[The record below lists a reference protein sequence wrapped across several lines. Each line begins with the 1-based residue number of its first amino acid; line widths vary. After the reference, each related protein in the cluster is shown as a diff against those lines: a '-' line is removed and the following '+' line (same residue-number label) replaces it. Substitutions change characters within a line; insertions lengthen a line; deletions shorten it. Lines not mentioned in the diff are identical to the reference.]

1 MDDSVTCIDLFA
13 GCGGFSLGLHKA
25 GLKTL
30 AAIDFDPKAIEVYRA
45 NMGDHVP
52 HVLCEDLTKFAPAD
66 LAKLIG
72 TSRVDVIAGGPPCQ
86 GFSQVRQRDGA
97 NNGERLIHDPRRT
110 LYQQYFEYVA
120 HFQPKLFVME
130 NVLGIRSADGGRHFR
145 DVKESARRLG
155 YRVYGEIVEATTFG
169 VPQKRRRQ
177 LIIGTRIDYPGC
189 FRRGLIVPVV
199 KLEGIAL
206 GHAIMDLPVL
216 KAGGGTDPC
225 EYKQPPPLRKKHL
238 RLGEKYRNEVLEIK
252 QSKQLTAHVA
262 RPHSERDL
270 RDFAK
275 LKEGETAKQAI
286 DRGVEM
292 EFPYDRGS
300 FSDRYT
306 RQSRAEL
313 CSTIVA
319 HLSKDGLMFIHP
331 TQNRSL
337 TPREAARIQSFPDWF
352 QFPIARTHQFR
363 VIGNAVPP
371 LIARAVGQAVKKFL
385 KESEMTEHRIE
396 WSISPL
402 PESDEMALEWLTPLL
417 DLDAKT
423 LRQIPLDKFKKA
435 WYAIGF
441 LYAGLHPDETADHGS
456 EVSSVCNGEPNCD
469 DMDPRLSAPYY
480 VQSGWPLILEPIADE
495 AWRRNELGGFKEEE
509 IYCFEAAMA
518 GMCHRDPL
526 LAEQARIE
534 REELESE
541 LRLIAEGNRNC
552 GV

>member
-1 MDDSVTCIDLFA
+1 MTCIDLFA
-13 GCGGFSLGLHKA
+13 GCGGFSLGLHRA
-25 GLKTL
+25 GLKIL
-30 AAIDFDPKAIEVYRA
+30 AAIDFDPKAVEVYQA
-45 NMGDHVP
+45 NFPDHP

-72 TSRVDVIAGGPPCQ
+72 TNRVDMIAGGPPCQ

-110 LYQQYFEYVA
+110 LYQQYFKYVD
-120 HFQPKLFVME
+120 HFRPKLFVME

-145 DVKESARRLG
+145 DIKTSARRLG
-155 YRVYGEIVEATTFG
+155 YRVHGEVVEATTFG

-189 FRRGLIVPVV
+189 FRRGLIVPVL

-238 RLGEKYRNEVLEIK
+238 QLGEKYRNEVLEIK
-252 QSKQLTAHVA
+252 KSKQLTAHVA

-371 LIARAVGQAVKKFL
+371 LIARAVGQAVTKFL
-385 KESEMTEHRIE
+385 KETQMTTKRIVFAL
-396 WSISPL
+396 SPL
-402 PESDEMALEWLTPLL
+402 PKTDKIAVSWLAPLL
-417 DLDAKT
+417 DLNQKQ
-423 LRQIPLDKFKKA
+423 LRTVPSDDFKRA
-435 WYAIGF
+435 WYAIAF
-441 LYAGLHPDETADHGS
+441 LHTGLHPDEATDHGTETS
-456 EVSSVCNGEPNCD
+456 SAEDGFRCSQVIDQRLVS
-469 DMDPRLSAPYY
+469 PYY
-480 VQSGWPLILEPIADE
+480 VRSGWSVALASIAKE
-495 AWRRNELGGFKEEE
+495 AWRRYEKTELAEDEFYCNEAQ
-509 IYCFEAAMA
+509 IA
-518 GMCHRDPL
+518 GTCHRDPK
-526 LAEQARIE
+526 LAEKVRSE
-534 REELESE
+534 RE
-541 LRLIAEGNRNC
+541 RLAS
-552 GV
+552 

>member
-13 GCGGFSLGLHKA
+13 GCGGFSLGLNRA
-25 GLKTL
+25 GLKIL
-30 AAIDFDPKAIEVYRA
+30 AAIDFDPKAVEVYRA
-45 NMGDHVP
+45 NFPDHP
-52 HVLCEDLTKFAPAD
+52 QVLCEDLTKFAPAD
-66 LAKLIG
+66 LEKLIG
-72 TSRVDVIAGGPPCQ
+72 TNRVDVIAGGPPCQ

-110 LYQQYFEYVA
+110 LYQQYFKYVD
-120 HFQPKLFVME
+120 HFRPKLFVME

-145 DVKESARRLG
+145 DIKTSARRLG
-155 YRVYGEIVEATTFG
+155 YRVHGEVVEATTFG

-189 FRRGLIVPVV
+189 FRRGLILPVV

-206 GHAIMDLPVL
+206 GHAIMDLPAL

-225 EYKQPPPLRKKHL
+225 EYKQPSPLRKKHS
-238 RLGEKYRNEVLEIK
+238 RLGEKYRNEVLEIRK
-252 QSKQLTAHVA
+252 SKQLTGHVA

-286 DRGVEM
+286 DRGVKM

-306 RQSRAEL
+306 RQCRAEL

-371 LIARAVGQAVKKFL
+371 LIGQAVGKAIVKFL
-385 KESEMTEHRIE
+385 KESAVSSNELQFDL
-396 WSISPL
+396 SPL
-402 PESDEMALEWLTPLL
+402 PDTDAMAAKWLTPFL
-417 DLDAKT
+417 DLSPKE
-423 LRQIPLDKFKKA
+423 LRRLPVEEFKKA
-435 WYAIGF
+435 WYSIAF
-441 LYAGLHPDETADHGS
+441 LYMGLHPDEATDHGTEICTTADKGD
-456 EVSSVCNGEPNCD
+456 SVPEL
-469 DMDPRLSAPYY
+469 DPRLLAPYY
-480 VQSGWPLILEPIADE
+480 VRSGWPVVLEPIANE
-495 AWRRNELGGFKEEE
+495 AMRRASKGELADNEY
-509 IYCFEAAMA
+509 YCHDAQMA
-518 GMCHRDPL
+518 GACHRNPDWAEEV
-526 LAEQARIE
+526 LAEQ
-534 REELESE
+534 
-541 LRLIAEGNRNC
+541 NC
-552 GV
+552 RRSGKVTVV